1 MPRFD
6 VANKVRIYGR
16 HCAGRHQ
23 VEMRN
28 LRRRPDS
35 PHATLPGKSETQALL
50 WLPDTST
57 FGHTISAGQ
66 HAQES

>member
-35 PHATLPGKSETQALL
+35 LHATLPGKSET
-50 WLPDTST
+50 
-57 FGHTISAGQ
+57 
-66 HAQES
+66 